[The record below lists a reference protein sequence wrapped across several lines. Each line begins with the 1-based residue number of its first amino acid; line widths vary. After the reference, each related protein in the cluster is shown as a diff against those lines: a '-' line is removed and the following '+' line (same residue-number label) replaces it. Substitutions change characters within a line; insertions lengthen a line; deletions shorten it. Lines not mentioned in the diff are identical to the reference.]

1 MPSLE
6 LLGEITKCRTE
17 IAPLV
22 QSFRESLGKSAN
34 SRPLAYHA
42 ARTHAV
48 LDSLE
53 RIVDKYRQT
62 EHRTTCPVLNNK
74 DYTKAEHAIDMIRNA
89 GFKIRQSNETFGKH
103 RTDFAT
109 PVYEKGQKWLL
120 EKSCGTT
127 HADALLWQF
136 ANRHT
141 PRHSAPYFEHR
152 GKMGAS
158 RQLWPPTKR
167 TMKETRGWLNP
178 GWSLTSTPWN
188 QEIDFDDGKMSVTAL
203 AAENRQR
210 ALKSLGDSD
219 DLSQWDKE
227 LVGAAIERS
236 FNGGEFGM
244 SRLQRS
250 VTQLIKSLPSLRS
263 IRQAAMGFH
272 SPQSVDPETFVLTG
286 GDSDDERS
294 GDEGEASQGRGM
306 GPANPAYM
314 DPSLS
319 NIEQRFACGYRG
331 PGQGDF
337 THETLERE
345 YQQDGRYPGAVWHE
359 TQQSRA

>member
-6 LLGEITKCRTE
+6 LLDEITKCRTE

-22 QSFRESLGKSAN
+22 QSFRESLGKPVN
-34 SRPLAYHA
+34 PRPLAYYA
-42 ARTHAV
+42 ARTHAA

-74 DYTKAEHAIDMIRNA
+74 DYTKAEHAIDIIRHA
-89 GFKIRQSNETFGKH
+89 GFKIRQSSATFGK
-103 RTDFAT
+103 RQSDFAT
-109 PVYEKGQKWLL
+109 PLYEKSQNWLL
-120 EKSCGTT
+120 QKSYGTT

-136 ANRHT
+136 SNRYT
-141 PRHSAPYFEHR
+141 PRHSAPYFEHQ
-152 GKMGAS
+152 GKVGAS

-178 GWSLTSTPWN
+178 GWSLTSTPWKR
-188 QEIDFDDGKMSVTAL
+188 EIEFDGGKMSVTAL

-227 LVGAAIERS
+227 LVGTAIERS
-236 FNGGEFGM
+236 LNGGEFGM

-250 VTQLIKSLPSLRS
+250 ITQLIKSLPSLQS
-263 IRQAAMGFH
+263 IRQVAMEHH
-272 SPQSVDPETFVLTG
+272 SPKSVDPETFILTG

-294 GDEGEASQGRGM
+294 GDEGEASQGSGM

-314 DPSLS
+314 DSSLS
-319 NIEQRFACGYRG
+319 NIEQQFACGYRG

-337 THETLERE
+337 NHDTLERE

-359 TQQSRA
+359 TQRSRT